1 MSTAPVPRLLDGK
14 VALVTGAGDGIGRTI
29 ALRYAAEGAKVVVS
43 DLNDQTGRKTVEL
56 IEGEGGQAVY
66 AHADVRRAE
75 DHAGLI
81 EAAKSSFGR
90 LDVACNNAGI
100 SGEFAPVGEL
110 SDPQWQAVIDVN
122 LTGVFLG
129 MRAQINA
136 MLPTGGGAIV
146 NISSILG
153 QVGME
158 QAAPYT
164 AAKHG
169 VLGLTRAAAW
179 EYGQRGIRV
188 NAVGPAFINTQLV
201 NALPPDALDEL
212 RSRHALGRFGE
223 TSEVAALVA
232 WLSSDQASFAT
243 GAYYPIDG
251 GYLAR

>member
-1 MSTAPVPRLLDGK
+1 MNDEPAGRLLDGK
-14 VALVTGAGDGIGRTI
+14 VALVTGAGDGIGRGI
-29 ALRYAAEGAKVVVS
+29 ALRYAREGAKVVVS

-56 IEGEGGQAVY
+56 IEGEGGRAVY

-81 EAAKSSFGR
+81 EATKDAFGR

-110 SDPQWQAVIDVN
+110 SDRQWLDVMEIN
-122 LTGVFLG
+122 LNGVFLG

-136 MLPTGGGAIV
+136 MLETGGGAIV

-153 QVGME
+153 QVMME
-158 QAAPYT
+158 GAAAYT

-169 VLGLTRAAAW
+169 VVGLTKTAAW

-201 NALPPDALDEL
+201 NALPPDALGEL
-212 RSRHALGRFGE
+212 KSRHALNRFGE
-223 TSEVAALVA
+223 VAEVAALVA

-243 GAYYPIDG
+243 GGYYPIDG